1 MWLIFVAAMASE
13 TATPGP
19 APTIEARTAIEARF
33 QRIDRD
39 GNGYI
44 TANEAPRLAQ
54 SRCQCASAPAVSP
67 ASSGWIGDFDSDGD
81 ARVSAAEFVARALAA
96 DSPTTLSRR

>member
-13 TATPGP
+13 TATPEP
-19 APTIEARTAIEARF
+19 APTSEARTAIEARF

-44 TANEAPRLAQ
+44 TANEAPRVAL
-54 SRCQCASAPAVSP
+54 SRCQCASAPAATP
-67 ASSGWIGDFDSDGD
+67 ASGWIGGFDSDGD
-81 ARVSAAEFVARALAA
+81 ARVSAAEFVARSLAP